1 MVDQSTLSE
10 NIRRYM
16 KLRDMTVPSLAQAAG
31 ISSTTLSNCLND
43 KSDPRISIIQKIAD
57 ALDVTM
63 AKLFTEKPSF
73 ENFRLRSLYALTAKE
88 KACRENLLFSTYDK
102 IQEYLNVERF
112 AEKENEFVFSNVI
125 FDDPIESA
133 HVVRE
138 RLGISQNDAILD
150 ICELISKLGVKFFHF
165 DFNYSKTYG
174 ASVSANDGGPAI
186 ILNSSIPS
194 VERKIFTIAHEL
206 GHILLHKDSFKSSET
221 IEKKNSK
228 EENEANLFAGEL
240 LCPQDVVF
248 ENVKDTR
255 GFSFIDAVLRLKQQY
270 RVSYGTV
277 LHQYCN
283 KYGISENYSDVTK
296 KFQAMYANKNKVSFK
311 GHYEPFALSE
321 TLYQFE
327 DPFFRDIV
335 VMLCINE
342 KIPSAK
348 AAELLNWKKTALED
362 WCKKIGGPSEQSRP
376 F

>member
-1 MVDQSTLSE
+1 MDQSTLSE

-16 KLRDMTVPSLAQAAG
+16 KLGNWTVPTLAQKAE
-31 ISSTTLSNCLND
+31 ISTTTLSNCLND

-57 ALDVTM
+57 ALEVSM
-63 AKLFTEKPSF
+63 VKLFTEKPTF

-88 KACRENLLFSTYDK
+88 KAYRENLLFSTYDK
-102 IQEYLNVERF
+102 IQEYLNIERF
-112 AEKENEFVFSNVI
+112 AKKENEFVFSDDV
-125 FDDPIESA
+125 FDDPVEAA

-138 RLGISQNDAILD
+138 RLCISQNDPILD
-150 ICELISKLGVKFFHF
+150 ICELISKLGIKFFHF

-174 ASVSANDGGPAI
+174 ASVSANDGGPAV
-186 ILNSSIPS
+186 ILNSSTPS

-221 IEKKNSK
+221 MEKKNSK
-228 EENEANLFAGEL
+228 DENEANIFAGEL

-283 KYGISENYSDVTK
+283 KYGIPGNYPDVTK

-311 GHYEPFALSE
+311 GHYEPFALNES
-321 TLYQFE
+321 LYQFE

-335 VMLCINE
+335 VTLCVNE

-348 AAELLNWKKTALED
+348 AAELLNWRKSALDD
-362 WCKKIGGPSEQSRP
+362 WCKKISAPSEQALP